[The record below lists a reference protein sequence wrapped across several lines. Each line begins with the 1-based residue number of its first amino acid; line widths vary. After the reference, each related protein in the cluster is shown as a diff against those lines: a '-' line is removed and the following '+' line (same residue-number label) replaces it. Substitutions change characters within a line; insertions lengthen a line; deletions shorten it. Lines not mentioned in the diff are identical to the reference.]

1 MAWGFYNSA
10 GVARVTGASTF
21 VNTLPTTPFDGQEI
35 YYQSTTAGTGG
46 GATATMADVGAV
58 FHLRWRA
65 AASGSYKWEFV
76 GGAPI
81 TDAQSNY
88 TGYCVGATYTRTVS
102 ASTNTA
108 LPRLTVPLAGDYRV
122 EIKTQGLT
130 VSAAGDGYLSFS
142 QVASAGS
149 AASGDGM
156 FVRTTGAANLVM
168 SGASITQK
176 TLTAA
181 ALYLEAKATVGNVYP
196 AGADGNVQVI
206 LSITPIR
213 VG

>member
-1 MAWGFYNSA
+1 MA
-10 GVARVTGASTF
+10 GVTRNPRPIFVTA
-21 VNTLPTTPFDGQEI
+21 LPSAPSDGMEI

-46 GATATMADVGAV
+46 GASNSMADVGAV
-58 FHLRWRA
+58 FHLRWRS

-130 VSAAGDGYLSFS
+130 TSTAADGYLSFS

-149 AASGDGM
+149 AANGDGM

-168 SGASITQK
+168 SAASITQK
-176 TLTAA
+176 TLTAS
-181 ALYLEAKATVGNVYP
+181 ALFMEARATAGNVYP
-196 AGADGNVQVI
+196 SGADGSVQVI
-206 LSITPIR
+206 LSVVPIR